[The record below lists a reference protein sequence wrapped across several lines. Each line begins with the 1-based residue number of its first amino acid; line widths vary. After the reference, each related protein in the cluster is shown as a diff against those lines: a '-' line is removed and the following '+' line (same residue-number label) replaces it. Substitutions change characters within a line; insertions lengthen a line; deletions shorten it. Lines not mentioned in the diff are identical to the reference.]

1 MDKYAKQSLDGL
13 KSMIAYE
20 EEIFTKYE
28 FGEYSRV
35 YPFTNEHVRN
45 QLGLVNLD
53 INSKALTVLSSGDHA
68 FNLVCNGIL
77 NVDTFDLNRLTD
89 FYSLGLKRALI
100 TIFSYTE
107 FLEFIDAIKYQKGYM
122 YISAEEFQ
130 KKKDFIE
137 QSILDSTYVMDNPY
151 RDFWR
156 GVLDYFSH
164 LEKTEE
170 YGSRIEIF
178 ERLTRGRTDDLNFVN
193 ENNNYLT
200 TEYMYNILKRN
211 LGKANISYI
220 PTDVFNIHKVLGNRR
235 YDFISLSNVLDYATE
250 EFGMLWGYSEL
261 EPFISNVETICNDGG
276 IILLHSVLLRRGH
289 DVYEENIPVFRDS
302 TIYKSFLKDLEYHV
316 IPSTRKKEGVVLKK
330 VSRMG

>member
-13 KSMIAYE
+13 KSMVDYE
-20 EEIFTKYE
+20 ETHFTE
-28 FGEYSRV
+28 FVFGEYSRV

-45 QLGLVNLD
+45 QLGLVNLN
-53 INSKALTVLSSGDHA
+53 IYSKALTVLSSGDHA

-77 NVDTFDLNRLTD
+77 NVDTFDLNRLNNTYVGD
-89 FYSLGLKRALI
+89 YV
-100 TIFSYTE
+100 
-107 FLEFIDAIKYQKGYM
+107 KYQKGYM

-164 LEKTEE
+164 LEKTGE

-235 YDFISLSNVLDYATE
+235 YDFISLSNVLDYA
-250 EFGMLWGYSEL
+250 
-261 EPFISNVETICNDGG
+261 ISNVETICNDGG

>member
-1 MDKYAKQSLDGL
+1 MEKYT
-13 KSMIAYE
+13 E
-20 EEIFTKYE
+20 EYYDDVIGKLAN
-28 FGEYSRV
+28 YSRHHYYFTDFDKV
-35 YPFTNEHVRN
+35 YPFTNEYITGY
-45 QLGLVNLD
+45 LDYVNFTGK
-53 INSKALTVLSSGDHA
+53 SSALSVLSSGDHT
-68 FNLVCNGIL
+68 FSLITKGIT
-77 NVDTFDLNRLTD
+77 NIDTFDVNGLTE

-107 FLEFIDAIKYQKGYM
+107 FLEFIDAIKYQK
-122 YISAEEFQ
+122 
-130 KKKDFIE
+130 
-137 QSILDSTYVMDNPY
+137 
-151 RDFWR
+151 
-156 GVLDYFSH
+156 
-164 LEKTEE
+164 
-170 YGSRIEIF
+170 
-178 ERLTRGRTDDLNFVN
+178 
-193 ENNNYLT
+193 
-200 TEYMYNILKRN
+200 EYMYNILKRN

-302 TIYKSFLKDLEYHV
+302 AIYKNFLKDLEYHV